1 MLNWVDL
8 IVVLI
13 VVLYLARGWY
23 EGFLRVTLDLVGLAL
38 IFWVGWRFYPR
49 LSGWLAGQWG
59 IPEVYGR
66 PLGFLLAGIVA
77 ASVFWIVAG
86 LILGALPRQ
95 VHHSWLNRLL
105 GLLPAA
111 LSGLLV
117 AALVVTLVSVAPTD
131 FPLASA
137 VSTSALGGPL
147 VAWTT
152 EVEGRLRPVF
162 GDAIAETLNFLTV
175 RPETD
180 AFLEL
185 PYRVADPMLGPTAE
199 EEMLRLVNE
208 ERTRA
213 GVPTLVMDERLR
225 ELARAHSRDMFQRGY
240 FSHYTPDRLSP
251 FDRMDQF
258 GIRYLTAGEN
268 LALAPTTQA
277 AMRGLMNSP
286 GHRANILS
294 PSFRRIGIGAMDGG
308 LRGLMFSQEFTN

>member
-13 VVLYLARGWY
+13 VLLYLARGWY
-23 EGFLRVTLDLVGLAL
+23 EGFLRVTLDLVGLAF
-38 IFWVGWRFYPR
+38 IFWAGWRFYPR
-49 LSGWLAGQWG
+49 LSAWLAGQWAM
-59 IPEVYGR
+59 PEVYGR
-66 PLGFLLAGIVA
+66 PIGFLLAGIIA
-77 ASVFWIVAG
+77 ASAFWIVAG
-86 LILGALPRQ
+86 LIMGALPRE
-95 VHHSWLNRLL
+95 VHHSTLNRLL
-105 GLLPAA
+105 GLIPAS

-117 AALVVTLVSVAPTD
+117 AALVVTLLSVAPTD
-131 FPLASA
+131 LPIASA
-137 VSTSALGGPL
+137 VPSSRLGQPL
-147 VAWTT
+147 VGWTT

-162 GDAIAETLNFLTV
+162 GDAIAETLSFLTV

-185 PYRVADPMLGPTAE
+185 PYRVAEPTIAVAAE
-199 EEMLRLVNE
+199 QEMLRLVNE
-208 ERTRA
+208 ERGRVGLPA
-213 GVPTLVMDERLR
+213 LMMDEPLR
-225 ELARAHSRDMFQRGY
+225 EVARAHARDMFQRGY

-251 FDRMDQF
+251 FDRMDQA
-258 GIRYLTAGEN
+258 GIRYLAAGEN

>member
-1 MLNWVDL
+1 MLNWIDL

-13 VVLYLARGWY
+13 VVVYLARGWY

-38 IFWVGWRFYPR
+38 IFWAGWRFYLR
-49 LSGWLAGQWG
+49 LSGWLAGQWR

-77 ASVFWIVAG
+77 ASIFWIIAG

-131 FPLASA
+131 LPLASA
-137 VSTSALGGPL
+137 VPSSMLGRPL
-147 VAWTT
+147 AEWTT
-152 EVEGRLRPVF
+152 KVEGRLRPVF

-185 PYRVADPMLGPTAE
+185 PYRVADPRPALDAE

-208 ERTRA
+208 ERGRVGIA
-213 GVPTLVMDERLR
+213 ALVMDDRLR
-225 ELARAHSRDMFQRGY
+225 ALAQTHSRDMFQRGY